1 MRMDAIWARPQE
13 CVCVCVGLCRFAWH
27 WSDRFPDF
35 MTPIL
40 WWSALTA
47 CVLPPVLSGA
57 VAILGSRI
65 LSSTLLNHPL
75 FSWDGVCARVFVHLC
90 IRGAPWGEAGQSLPV
105 AALGQGMAIQDT
117 CLGSQPN
124 LMVAS
129 LCLPRTSYSY
139 VPPVHTGTCWPPFN
153 PTVPGSP
160 LLFIWFYCMS
170 PFFGAICLSASL
182 SCFLSLSASPSLF
195 LSLHSVFWR
204 GCISSLAVLFGG
216 GGWER
221 VGGSGGESQGT
232 SEYINSHQK
241 ANRAEWRLGAL
252 SCEWHWAAVWV
263 YHHSITARMSS
274 GITHTQSCIHT
285 HTHNTRVHAAADSTV
300 NKQTHSLIRT
310 LTIMLLQRVIDRWN
324 VIRVFLRSFSR
335 FSLPCL

>member
-1 MRMDAIWARPQE
+1 MRCTGVHPTIKIHSFIWSVFFFFFAHLKWRRNKNTKRKFAFSWHSGWLLCLLCYFLQTFYLKDKYTNADGHHMGRAPGV

-65 LSSTLLNHPL
+65 LSSTLFSHPL
-75 FSWDGVCARVFVHLC
+75 VSRDSVCACVFVRLC

-124 LMVAS
+124 PMVAS
-129 LCLPRTSYSY
+129 LCLPCTSYSY

-153 PTVPGSP
+153 PTVPGSR

-170 PFFGAICLSASL
+170 PFFWAISLSASL
-182 SCFLSLSASPSLF
+182 SCFLSLSVSPSLF

-216 GGWER
+216 VDGREW
-221 VGGSGGESQGT
+221 GGSGGVPGD
-232 SEYINSHQK
+232 
-241 ANRAEWRLGAL
+241 
-252 SCEWHWAAVWV
+252 V
-263 YHHSITARMSS
+263 
-274 GITHTQSCIHT
+274 
-285 HTHNTRVHAAADSTV
+285 RVH
-300 NKQTHSLIRT
+300 
-310 LTIMLLQRVIDRWN
+310 
-324 VIRVFLRSFSR
+324 
-335 FSLPCL
+335 

>member
-1 MRMDAIWARPQE
+1 MRMDTIWAGPQE
-13 CVCVCVGLCRFAWH
+13 CVCAGLCRFAWH

-75 FSWDGVCARVFVHLC
+75 VSWDGVCAPVFVRLC

-129 LCLPRTSYSY
+129 LCLPCTSYSY

-170 PFFGAICLSASL
+170 PFFGGNLFICLPLMLSL
-182 SCFLSLSASPSLF
+182 PVGVSLSLSLPTFSILARLYF
-195 LSLHSVFWR
+195 F
-204 GCISSLAVLFGG
+204 IS
-216 GGWER
+216 
-221 VGGSGGESQGT
+221 
-232 SEYINSHQK
+232 
-241 ANRAEWRLGAL
+241 
-252 SCEWHWAAVWV
+252 CAVW
-263 YHHSITARMSS
+263 
-274 GITHTQSCIHT
+274 GG
-285 HTHNTRVHAAADSTV
+285 
-300 NKQTHSLIRT
+300 
-310 LTIMLLQRVIDRWN
+310 
-324 VIRVFLRSFSR
+324 
-335 FSLPCL
+335 